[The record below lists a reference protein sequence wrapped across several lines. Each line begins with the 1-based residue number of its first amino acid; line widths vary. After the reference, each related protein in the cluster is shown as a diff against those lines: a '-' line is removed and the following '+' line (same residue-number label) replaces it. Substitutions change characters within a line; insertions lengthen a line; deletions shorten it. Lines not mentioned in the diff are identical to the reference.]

1 MNRHALSIL
10 ALALIPPAQQSG
22 DLSKRE
28 VELPLERAL
37 PGGAASKAEQQRDA
51 TKDYGKRLVEFPLER
66 YLPGGAAAQVPDRE
80 AVKPGLVRWHADF
93 ATACAAAES
102 SYKPV
107 LLFQLLGKLD
117 DEFC

>member
-1 MNRHALSIL
+1 MNRLALSIL
-10 ALALIPPAQQSG
+10 ALLPPAQQSG

-37 PGGAASKAEQQRDA
+37 PGGTSSEVQPRRDA
-51 TKDYGKRLVEFPLER
+51 TKDYGKSLVEFPLER
-66 YLPGGAAAQVPDRE
+66 ALPGGTASVVPDRE

-93 ATACAAAES
+93 AAACAAAES
-102 SYKPV
+102 SHKPV

-117 DEFC
+117 EEFC